1 MNRQVLRR
9 VRCVV
14 RFDALQHIFDLR
26 HYILGESS
34 AMNRQVLRRV
44 RRVVRFDALQHI
56 FDLRQYILSRLPSHL
71 DHARGHFIEPSSA
84 L

>member
-9 VRCVV
+9 VLRVV
-14 RFDALQHIFDLR
+14 RFDALHIFDLR
-26 HYILGESS
+26 QYILGESS

-44 RRVVRFDALQHI
+44 LRVVRFDALQHI

-71 DHARGHFIEPSSA
+71 DHTRGHFIEPSSA